1 MGLFRYRT
9 AAENASV
16 AARLPLEEMDEDDDD
31 DSVVSDST
39 VNSDTRGEV
48 IQIQGAK

>member
-1 MGLFRYRT
+1 MVLFRYRT

-39 VNSDTRGEV
+39 VNSDTRGQVLE
-48 IQIQGAK
+48 IQGAK